1 MRSNAQPAAM
11 RAAAFPLA
19 AGNDDA
25 ATHDLFSAAQ
35 RLLGI
40 YQLPMLALFRL
51 VDAIERDGRPVER
64 LSIGELLAL
73 VATASEVQ
81 A

>member
-1 MRSNAQPAAM
+1 MRSHTLPAA

-35 RLLGI
+35 RLLCI

-51 VDAIERDGRPVER
+51 VDAIERDGRSLEQMSV
-64 LSIGELLAL
+64 GHLLAL
-73 VATASEVQ
+73 VAQAGEVQ

>member
-1 MRSNAQPAAM
+1 MRPC
-11 RAAAFPLA
+11 RAGAFSEAVPVLA
-19 AGNDDA
+19 REPDVQVGRINM
-25 ATHDLFSAAQ
+25 TTR
-35 RLLGI
+35 RLRLVWHGTEVR
-40 YQLPMLALFRL
+40 AESL

-64 LSIGELLAL
+64 LTVGELLAL

>member
-1 MRSNAQPAAM
+1 MRSHALPAA

-25 ATHDLFSAAQ
+25 ATHDLFSAVR
-35 RLLGI
+35 RLLGV

-51 VDAIERDGRPVER
+51 VDAIERDGRSLEQMSV
-64 LSIGELLAL
+64 GHLLAL
-73 VATASEVQ
+73 VAQAGEVR